1 MALPL
6 GGSFCFLWLAP
17 HFPDICLCASDDFFF
32 SATFPLMRPMT
43 HLSHFRR
50 LMRTLPLLFLFLS
63 LHALPSAADV
73 HDLCAHVDPR
83 IGSEGLGRT
92 FVGPSMPFG
101 MVKPGPDCLSMP
113 NAGWAPMPEVVKGF
127 TQTHVSGTGGGQK
140 YGNVLIQPVLLG
152 DKPTSQPLLMPDGG
166 VSDIP
171 VYAQR
176 RTAEDL
182 SLGYY
187 RCTYDNGI
195 TTEVTTSERC
205 ALYRFHRADGLFVDV
220 ASFLGMD
227 SIPDKRETQQ
237 YVGSAF
243 RQTNAHELVG
253 HTTVRGGWNNGGP
266 YTVYF
271 CLQSDV
277 PFKPVSMADSLSAKL
292 LFTTPSGPTQALVSD
307 SRLTDSIANVKVGI
321 SYVSEQQAR
330 RNICQFPFDTQLDSL
345 RASWEALLRR
355 VPYQGTDKE
364 RRMFYTALYHT
375 LLMPVDKTGEE
386 PAAYRPDDEA
396 PAHRLPYYDDYYA
409 LWDTYRTSFPLLMEY
424 YPERAV
430 GMVNSLLNIYLHDG
444 YMPDARSGDCNG
456 RTQGGSHA
464 EVVIAE
470 AYARRLNGID
480 YELALQAM
488 LKDAEVPPANDEKEG
503 RGGLD
508 AYKRLGFIPYGIPRA
523 GTRTVEYSYDDW
535 CIAQVARGLG
545 HSDLYQKYMARS
557 RNWRNLW
564 RADYEWQ
571 GMRGFIMP
579 RAADGQWLDSVVWG
593 QSAVCHPKIAYRP
606 DTKVAPWYIPW
617 WNTFFYEALSAEYSL
632 SVPHDVA
639 GLITLC
645 GGDSAFRR
653 RLDTFFDQGH
663 YNVANEPSFLTPYL
677 YHYIGRPDLS
687 AARVSQIV
695 RHNFSATPAGLPG
708 NDDSGAMSSWLVW
721 AMLGR
726 YPVAGQGTWLR
737 IPPVRVPDG
746 AEPALAER
754 HGKVSSEPAVE
765 AMALPERRPMA
776 TVRFVLNRQ
785 YRNWPLSWTVEGDTL
800 RMVCHGNLYRIP
812 QSVVDR
818 ADAFCWDSPQWEG
831 RSYTCQGTFLFVS
844 RKALSQLVRHHCFV
858 YDGQTWREVG
868 RREGVIRVQ
877 ADVDGTEMWIATNRD
892 LPFVVRMAN
901 NKLGI
906 DWTLE

>member
-1 MALPL
+1 MRSMNFSHSTCHLTQALFSLILLLSQAALP
-6 GGSFCFLWLAP
+6 
-17 HFPDICLCASDDFFF
+17 
-32 SATFPLMRPMT
+32 
-43 HLSHFRR
+43 
-50 LMRTLPLLFLFLS
+50 
-63 LHALPSAADV
+63 AAAGD
-73 HDLCAHVDPR
+73 HDLCGRVDPR

-92 FVGPSMPFG
+92 FIGPSMPFG

-113 NAGWAPMPEVVKGF
+113 NAGWAPMPEAVKGF
-127 TQTHVSGTGGGQK
+127 SQTHVSGTGGGQK
-140 YGNVLIQPVLLG
+140 YGNVLIQPILLS
-152 DKPTSQPLLMPDGG
+152 DKPISQPLLMPDGS
-166 VSDIP
+166 VRDIP
-171 VYAQR
+171 AYAQR

-195 TTEVTTSERC
+195 TTEVTTAERC
-205 ALYRFHRADGLFVDV
+205 ALYRIHRADGLFVDV

-227 SIPDKRETQQ
+227 SIPDKREAQQ
-237 YVGSAF
+237 YVGSSLRLAG
-243 RQTNAHELVG
+243 AHELVG

-271 CLQSDV
+271 CLRSDV
-277 PFKPVSMADSLSAKL
+277 PFQLLSAADSLSAKL
-292 LFTTPSGPTQALVSD
+292 LFTTPSGTSQALVSD
-307 SRLTDSIANVKVGI
+307 SRLTDSVANIKVGI

-330 RNICQFPFDTQLDSL
+330 RNISPLDFGTQLDTL
-345 RASWEALLRR
+345 RATWAALLGR
-355 VPYQGTDKE
+355 VPYQGSAKE
-364 RRMFYTALYHT
+364 QRMFYTALYHT

-386 PAAYRPDDEA
+386 PAAYRATRESSGQP
-396 PAHRLPYYDDYYA
+396 LPYYDDYYA

-430 GMVNSLLNIYLHDG
+430 GMVNALLNIYLHDG

-470 AYARRLNGID
+470 AYARGLKGID
-480 YELALQAM
+480 YDLALRAM
-488 LKDAEVPPANDEKEG
+488 VKDAEVPPADDEKEG

-508 AYKRLGFIPYGIPRA
+508 DYKRLGYIPYGTPRA

-535 CIAQVARGLG
+535 CVAQVARGLG
-545 HSDLYQKYMARS
+545 HPDLYEKYMARS

-579 RAADGQWLDSVVWG
+579 RAADGHWLDSVVWG
-593 QSAVCHPKIAYRP
+593 RSAVCHPKIAYRP

-617 WNTFFYEALSAEYSL
+617 WNTFFYEGLSAEYSL

-639 GLITLC
+639 GLVGLC

-653 RLDTFFDQGH
+653 RLDIFFDQGH

-695 RHNFSATPAGLPG
+695 RANFSDTPTGLPG
-708 NDDSGAMSSWLVW
+708 NDDSGAMSSWLIW

-726 YPVAGQGTWLR
+726 YPVAGQATWLQ
-737 IPPVRVPDG
+737 IPPVRVPG
-746 AEPALAER
+746 EPGTAASASTSLSREATAQ
-754 HGKVSSEPAVE
+754 PA
-765 AMALPERRPMA
+765 AGPIALPGGKYKA
-776 TVRFVLNRQ
+776 TARFVLNRQ
-785 YRNWPLSWTVEGDTL
+785 YRNWPLAWAVEDDTL
-800 RMVCHGNLYRIP
+800 RMVCHGNLYLFPRT
-812 QSVVDR
+812 VVER
-818 ADAFCWDSPQWEG
+818 ADAFCWDSPQWTG
-831 RSYTCQGTFLFVS
+831 RQYLCRGTFLFIS
-844 RKALSQLVRHHCFV
+844 RQALRQLVRRHRFA
-858 YDGQTWREVG
+858 YDGQTWREVE
-868 RREGVIRVQ
+868 RRGATIHVRAE
-877 ADVDGTEMWIATNRD
+877 VDGTEMWIATD
-892 LPFVVRMAN
+892 GELPFVVRMAN

-906 DWTLE
+906 DWTLEQ